1 MNMKAQSKVRC
12 WKKRKRILLLVH
24 TAWNKEKLIQLNDDV
39 SKEALDIKSCC
50 FPFKTETF
58 MLGVVHRIGNA
69 AGSWKECGCRL
80 VSFSLSAATS
90 LARLVGGRLI
100 YSCKSRFLRPTSK
113 LLVYR
118 MRSRFRLS
126 KEATVFIPEPQSANV
141 TASPPPVLQK
151 FTKESSLALFLNIS
165 LFIAHRYLISACLQQ
180 LVQVHENAFKKPAP
194 NRIINREKI

>member
-1 MNMKAQSKVRC
+1 MYFVFYNNEYESTEPDVGR
-12 WKKRKRILLLVH
+12 RGKRILLLVH

-39 SKEALDIKSCC
+39 SKVVLDIKSCC

-58 MLGVVHRIGNA
+58 MLGVFPRIGNA

-100 YSCKSRFLRPTSK
+100 YSCKSCFLRPTSK

-118 MRSRFRLS
+118 MRSRLLLS
-126 KEATVFIPEPQSANV
+126 REATVFILSRKV
-141 TASPPPVLQK
+141 RMSPLPRRLSCRNLQK
-151 FTKESSLALFLNIS
+151 KADWLCS
-165 LFIAHRYLISACLQQ
+165 
-180 LVQVHENAFKKPAP
+180 
-194 NRIINREKI
+194 